1 MENANQSVED
11 GREGDAEG
19 AVEDGEGGREVLE
32 GGGEGGDAALARH
45 DEPSLNR
52 KMRGL
57 KRKRRTFTRSLSP
70 RAPSGGNQKV
80 SGFDFAASR
89 EENALRPTDNAQQTI
104 RAAIAPAQAWSPL
117 AKVKRDR
124 RNLYTAAEVSQST
137 ISLLQSKCKHNQ
149 ERINNLK
156 RFNNQLLVDLLR
168 ERMG

>member
-32 GGGEGGDAALARH
+32 GGGEGMPQWWGDGMAQWGGEWWRVRSRVEERSYWREGKTQWLGGGGGDAALARH

-104 RAAIAPAQAWSPL
+104 RAAIAPAQAWSP
-117 AKVKRDR
+117 AND
-124 RNLYTAAEVSQST
+124 
-137 ISLLQSKCKHNQ
+137 
-149 ERINNLK
+149 
-156 RFNNQLLVDLLR
+156 
-168 ERMG
+168 